1 MSDRALCER
10 LSLMVITDPAVAG
23 GVLPIVEAA
32 LRGGATAVQLRWK
45 DGATR
50 DQLRLAL
57 ALREATRT
65 AGALLIVNDRV
76 DIALACE
83 ADGAHLGD
91 GDLPLA
97 VARRVA
103 PPGFLLGRSVDTLE
117 QAVAA
122 ERDGADYLG
131 LGPVFPTATK
141 SDTGAVVGR
150 EAMARA
156 CRAVSLP
163 IVGIGGI
170 GTGRVAQVISAGACG
185 VAVVSAIMNAVDP
198 EAEASRLRGEVES
211 ARRRGQGAA
220 E

>member
-1 MSDRALCER
+1 VKSEGALCDR

-23 GVLPIVEAA
+23 GVLPTVVAA

-50 DQLRLAL
+50 DQLSLAL
-57 ALREATRT
+57 DLREATRN

-76 DIALACE
+76 DVALACH

-91 GDLPLA
+91 DDLPLE
-97 VARRVA
+97 VARRIA
-103 PPGFLLGRSVDTLE
+103 PKGFLLGRSVDTLE

-141 SDTGAVVGR
+141 SDTGAVVGI
-150 EAMARA
+150 EGLANV
-156 CRAVSLP
+156 CRAVSVP
-163 IVGIGGI
+163 VVGIGGI
-170 GTGRVAQVISAGACG
+170 GEGQVAQVIRAGACG
-185 VAVVSAIMNAVDP
+185 VAVVSAIMNAADP
-198 EAEASRLRGEVES
+198 GEGASRLRGEVERVKGGGEGS
-211 ARRRGQGAA
+211 G
-220 E
+220 